1 MPNSKSY
8 HVYIMANA
16 RFTTLYVGV
25 TNDLPRRVFEH
36 RQRKDPRSF
45 TARYNLTRL
54 MHFEE
59 TGDVEAAIAREKQ
72 LKSWSRARKVALI
85 DEVNPARRPG
95 RRLVRLNASRLPR
108 RCGSSQ

>member
-25 TNDLPRRVFEH
+25 TNDLTRRVFEH
-36 RQRKDPRSF
+36 RRRTDPRSF

-54 MHFEE
+54 VYFED
-59 TGDVEAAIAREKQ
+59 TSDVEAAIAREKQ

-85 DEVNPARRPG
+85 DAMNPTHDDLAADWYG
-95 RRLVRLNASRLPR
+95 
-108 RCGSSQ
+108 

>member
-36 RQRKDPRSF
+36 RQRRDLRSF
-45 TARYNLTRL
+45 TAQVQP
-54 MHFEE
+54 HQA
-59 TGDVEAAIAREKQ
+59 DVF
-72 LKSWSRARKVALI
+72 
-85 DEVNPARRPG
+85 
-95 RRLVRLNASRLPR
+95 
-108 RCGSSQ
+108 